1 MNGIGKVYTTRIQKP
16 HFSGLGVYD
25 PNKVFTKPDENGK
38 VYVDDVLSSICKAD
52 EVPPKDYVVIGGKT
66 YKIVTIGS
74 QTWLAENLEYLDDN
88 IVLGNDDVSSTV
100 AQANWFANNQSS
112 SYGLLYNYT
121 AVKYIEDN
129 KSTICPGWHVP
140 TENELKVIA
149 DLGYTAV
156 RDDSWTNYPGDNSS
170 GFTLKAAGQ
179 FTGTF
184 SNKGLSTGLLSISTM
199 GNLARR
205 LNSVNLT
212 NEISSTTKTVQL
224 SLRLIKDS

>member
-52 EVPPKDYVVIGGKT
+52 EVQPKDYVVIGGKK
-66 YKIVTIGS
+66 YKIITIGS

-88 IVLGNDDVSSTV
+88 IILGNSEVSSTV
-100 AQANWFANNQSS
+100 AQANWYLDTQSN

-140 TENELKVIA
+140 TENELKAIA

-156 RDDSWTNYPGDNSS
+156 RDDSWNNYPGDNSS

-179 FTGTF
+179 FTGSF
-184 SNKGLSTGLLSISTM
+184 SNKGLSTGLLSISTA
-199 GNLARR
+199 GDLVRR
-205 LNSVNLT
+205 LNSVNLI
-212 NEISSTTKTVQL
+212 NEMSSTTKTAQL
-224 SLRLIKDS
+224 SLRLIKD